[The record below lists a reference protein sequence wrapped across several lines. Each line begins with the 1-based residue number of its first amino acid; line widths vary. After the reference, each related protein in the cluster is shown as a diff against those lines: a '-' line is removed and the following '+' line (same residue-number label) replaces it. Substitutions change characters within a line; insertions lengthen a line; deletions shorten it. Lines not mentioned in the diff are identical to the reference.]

1 MWILGCKESESSAR
15 SVTMDRSKAQVILFL
30 IVFSLSFLLGGS
42 TIANSVLAEADTVA
56 APADAAIGPGSAAP
70 SRDASSLPTVSLQSA
85 TGATIVFKTQ
95 NGVAVHGVPPEAR
108 DVPHL
113 VLHRNGALADP
124 SERTLI
130 VEVTGI
136 EAPPAGATVT
146 LSIET
151 QHEDPDLDGEPAR
164 RLPVWRAS
172 QWIANTTGTTQTG
185 VTAVFLHEFGET
197 VGSGSEAI
205 TTPTDYFRVEILVTG
220 AQHPVTDALYVF
232 NQEYA
237 FLMENQWLVPLPE
250 VQEAA
255 PGAAPDELV
264 VYYCDMFPFRRDVR
278 DASTWLPREDVSSY
292 VHSELVPAMV
302 EAYRVQT
309 DEWGFP
315 WYPEW
320 TPYRAGND
328 EGRLS
333 VALAGGETWFHG
345 QTLGQGNS
353 GIFLNLNR
361 GMVEYET
368 LTDGLMSTF
377 HHELFHNHQRNIQQH
392 LGGSGQVGGAESA
405 WSFFTEGMAVLASAV
420 GQPEV
425 QLSQT
430 WGARAYL
437 SNARAFMGRQ
447 GISGGD
453 LNKSYERM
461 NVYHAA
467 AYWRFLYEQC
477 GGVTGGIED
486 PAAGMQVIR
495 QALMALYAG
504 EVVDIDASTDL
515 VGSMPGIMDRALE
528 GSSCP
533 FTFYQESLQAFARAI
548 YVLRLEGGRCT
559 EPGFPAGCGFYDPKN
574 LYHNPS
580 VSTINYRGDEVTYSA
595 ADQPHP
601 SGIPSSFGTDLVEV
615 ALDEATKGQ
624 PLTIELYGA
633 PGSGAA
639 FNVQLLKLTSQPMA
653 SEVAA
658 LEPVRRVD
666 PDGQSA
672 YVIPELDTAEYS
684 RLGLIITRV
693 DASESSDPNG
703 AYTLVLHQ

>member
-1 MWILGCKESESSAR
+1 
-15 SVTMDRSKAQVILFL
+15 MDRSKISIILFL
-30 IVFSLSFLLGGS
+30 IFLPLGFLPGGS
-42 TIANSVLAEADTVA
+42 TSADSAQPEADTVA
-56 APADAAIGPGSAAP
+56 APAAAVGSELAAP
-70 SRDASSLPTVSLQSA
+70 SRAASSLPTVSVRSA
-85 TGATIVFKTQ
+85 TGATIGFKTQ
-95 NGVAVHGVPPEAR
+95 NGVAVDGLPPETR

-113 VLHRNGALADP
+113 VLHRNGALAEP
-124 SERTLI
+124 SEHTLI

-136 EAPPAGATVT
+136 EVPPAGVTVM

-151 QHEDPDLDGEPAR
+151 QHEDPDLDGELAR
-164 RLPVWRAS
+164 RLPVWLES
-172 QWIANTTGTTQTG
+172 QWIANTTGITQTG
-185 VTAVFLHEFGET
+185 VTAVFRHEFGET

-205 TTPTDYFRVEILVTG
+205 TTPTDYFRVDLLVTDT
-220 AQHPVTDALYVF
+220 QHPATNPLYAF
-232 NQEYA
+232 SQEYA
-237 FLMENQWLVPLPE
+237 FLMESQWIVPLPE
-250 VQEAA
+250 VQEAS

-264 VYYCDMFPFRRDVR
+264 VYYCDMFPFRRDIR
-278 DASTWLPREDVSSY
+278 DASTWLLRENVASY
-292 VHSELVPAMV
+292 IRAELIPAMI

-320 TPYRAGND
+320 TPYRAGNT
-328 EGRLS
+328 EERLS

-405 WSFFTEGMAVLASAV
+405 WSFFAEGMAVLASAV
-420 GQPEV
+420 GQLDV
-425 QLSQT
+425 QFSQT

-437 SNARAFMGRQ
+437 SNARAFLGRQ

-453 LNKSYERM
+453 LNRSYERM

-477 GGVTGGIED
+477 GGVTDGIED
-486 PAAGMQVIR
+486 PAAGMLVIQR
-495 QALMALYAG
+495 ALMALYAG
-504 EVVDIDASTDL
+504 EIVDIDASTDL
-515 VGSMPGIMDRALE
+515 VERMPEIMDQALA
-528 GSSCP
+528 GSSCA
-533 FTFYQESLQAFARAI
+533 FRTYRDSLLAFSRAI
-548 YVLRLEGGRCT
+548 YALRLEGGRCSG
-559 EPGFPAGCGFYDPKN
+559 PGSTPGCGFYDPEN
-574 LYHNPS
+574 LFHNPA
-580 VSTINYRGDEVTYSA
+580 VSTLTYRGEEINYSA

-601 SGIPSSFGTDLVEV
+601 SGIPSSFGMDLVEV
-615 ALDEATKGQ
+615 TLDEAAKGE

-633 PGSGAA
+633 PGSDAT
-639 FNVQLLKLTSQPMA
+639 FHVQLVQLAGQS
-653 SEVAA
+653 VAA
-658 LEPVRRVD
+658 QLAAPRAEAWTG
-666 PDGQSA
+666 PDGQSVHA
-672 YVIPELDTAEYS
+672 IPEIDTAEHN

-703 AYTLVLHQ
+703 AYTLVLHP